1 MSFFDPPPAPETKW
15 EVPAITAGTPQ
26 TRNFTRWG
34 RVRYPYRTE
43 FRIDNHRGSTTLTFN
58 ANGIT
63 RTIGPGAVVTVKR
76 DAVGLVGTYTLD
88 SDANVAADT
97 VVVYENGGLS
107 RAD

>member
-1 MSFFDPPPAPETKW
+1 M
-15 EVPAITAGTPQ
+15 
-26 TRNFTRWG
+26 
-34 RVRYPYRTE
+34 
-43 FRIDNHRGSTTLTFN
+43 TFN